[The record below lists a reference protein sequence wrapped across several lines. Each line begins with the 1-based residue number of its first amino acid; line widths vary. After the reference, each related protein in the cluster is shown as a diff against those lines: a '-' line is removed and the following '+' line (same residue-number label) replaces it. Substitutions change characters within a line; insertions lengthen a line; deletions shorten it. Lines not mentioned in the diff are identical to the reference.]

1 MDLSDLFGLDLFD
14 SDLSDWDSL
23 GLSDSNSLCVNSP
36 DPTDSNSTLDDQN
49 LSLSYLTDS
58 SDSADSNPPVASA
71 AGLPVEAVLASTN
84 VESNHRS
91 RTVGKTLNPAVDTFF
106 LHFLQV

>member
-1 MDLSDLFGLDLFD
+1 MDLFD

-84 VESNHRS
+84 VE
-91 RTVGKTLNPAVDTFF
+91 
-106 LHFLQV
+106 